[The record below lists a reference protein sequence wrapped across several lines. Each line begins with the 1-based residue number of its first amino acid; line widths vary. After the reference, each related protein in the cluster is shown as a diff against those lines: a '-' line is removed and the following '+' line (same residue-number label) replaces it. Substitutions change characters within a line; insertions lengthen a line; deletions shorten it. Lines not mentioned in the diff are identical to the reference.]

1 MYLRA
6 TVRKKDGKE
15 HRYWSVVESCRSR
28 HGRVAQR
35 HVLYLGEI
43 NDAQKASWLRT
54 IELIDEKQPKSRQ
67 VALFPE
73 DRKVPESLPCEAI
86 QVRLSELTLSRP
98 RQWGACWLFCYLWDQ
113 LKLDRFWG
121 PHLPESREGTRWL
134 NVLKTQVSYRLIDPG
149 SEWRLHREWFRN
161 SGMGDLLDEDQA
173 VVQDDTLYRC
183 LDKILPHKQELFGF
197 LRQQWQDLFHV
208 GFEVLLY
215 DLTSTYFECDP
226 PETGKRQFGYSRDKR
241 SDCVQVVIALIV
253 TPEGF
258 PLAYEVL
265 RGNTSDKT
273 TLPDFLKKIET
284 QYGKAQRIWVMDRG
298 IPTEKIL
305 EQMRESETP
314 VSYLVGTPRGHL
326 SKLEQAFL
334 DRPWKSIC
342 SEVRVKLLPKAK
354 EVYVLTKS
362 AGRVAKERGIRRR
375 RLKKL
380 WKRLQELQQ
389 QKLTR
394 DKLLL
399 KLGAAKTEAG
409 SAFRLVD
416 IVIPEVDEP
425 VTPRSFRFSLNRE
438 ALRHARQVEGQYL
451 LRAFQCGVDAER
463 LWEFYIQ
470 LTEVEQAF
478 KDLKQD
484 LAIRPI
490 FHKKDDR
497 IESHILVAFIA
508 YCLHVTLKQIAR
520 QSASGL
526 TPRSIL
532 EKFKTIQM
540 IDVSIP
546 TLDGRVVKMPRYTQP
561 DTDLQ
566 LLLHQ
571 LKLFLPKQPMPRVT
585 QEGFVSFSARQNR
598 M

>member
-6 TVRKKDGKE
+6 TCRKKDGKE
-15 HRYWSVVESCRSR
+15 HYYWSVVESYRAR
-28 HGRVAQR
+28 NGRVGQR

-43 NDAQKASWLRT
+43 NDTQRASWLRT
-54 IELIDEKQPKSRQ
+54 IEVLEEKKTKPRQ
-67 VALFPE
+67 VALFP
-73 DRKVPESLPCEAI
+73 DNRKLPESLPCDAI
-86 QVRLSELTLSRP
+86 QVRLSQLQLSRP
-98 RQWGACWLFCYLWDQ
+98 RQWGACWLVFDLWDR
-113 LKLDRFWG
+113 LELDRFWS
-121 PHLPESREGTRWL
+121 PLLPESREGTRWL
-134 NVLKTQVSYRLIDPG
+134 NVLKMLAAYRLIDPG

-161 SGMGDLLDEDQA
+161 SAAGDLLHEDQSIA
-173 VVQDDTLYRC
+173 KDDTLYRC
-183 LDKILPHKQELFGF
+183 LDKVLPHKKQFFGY
-197 LRQQWQDLFHV
+197 LNQRWRDLFQV
-208 GFEVLLY
+208 DFEILLY

-226 PETGKRQFGYSRDKR
+226 PERGKRQFGYSRDKR

-265 RGNTSDKT
+265 NGNTSDKT
-273 TLPDFLKKIET
+273 TLPDFLKKIEA

-298 IPTEKIL
+298 VPTEKIL
-305 EQMRESETP
+305 KAMRESEMP

-326 SKLEQAFL
+326 SKLEQDFL
-334 DRPWKSIC
+334 NRPWESIR
-342 SEVRVKLLPKAK
+342 SEVEVKLLPKEK
-354 EVYVLTKS
+354 EVYVLAKS
-362 AGRVAKERGIRRR
+362 RGRVSKERSMRQR

-380 WKRLQELQQ
+380 WKRLHELQQ

-409 SAFRLVD
+409 NAWRLVD
-416 IVIPEVDEP
+416 VVVPEVGEP
-425 VTPRSFRFSLNRE
+425 VMPSSFRFSINKP
-438 ALRHARQVEGQYL
+438 ALRHVRQIEGQYL
-451 LRAFQCGVDAER
+451 LRSFQCGVKPEQ
-463 LWEFYIQ
+463 LWEFYVQ

-484 LAIRPI
+484 LSIRPV

-497 IESHILVAFIA
+497 IDAHIFVAFIA
-508 YCLHVTLKQIAR
+508 YCLHATLKHMAR

-540 IDVSIP
+540 IDVTIP
-546 TLDGRVVKMPRYTQP
+546 TVDGRIVELPRYTQP
-561 DTDLQ
+561 DKDLQ

-571 LKLFLPKQPMPRVT
+571 LKLTLPAQPNPKVT
-585 QEGFVSFSARQNR
+585 QEGKVSCAAR
-598 M
+598 

>member
-1 MYLRA
+1 
-6 TVRKKDGKE
+6 
-15 HRYWSVVESCRSR
+15 
-28 HGRVAQR
+28 
-35 HVLYLGEI
+35 
-43 NDAQKASWLRT
+43 
-54 IELIDEKQPKSRQ
+54 
-67 VALFPE
+67 
-73 DRKVPESLPCEAI
+73 
-86 QVRLSELTLSRP
+86 
-98 RQWGACWLFCYLWDQ
+98 
-113 LKLDRFWG
+113 
-121 PHLPESREGTRWL
+121 
-134 NVLKTQVSYRLIDPG
+134 
-149 SEWRLHREWFRN
+149 
-161 SGMGDLLDEDQA
+161 
-173 VVQDDTLYRC
+173 
-183 LDKILPHKQELFGF
+183 
-197 LRQQWQDLFHV
+197 
-208 GFEVLLY
+208 
-215 DLTSTYFECDP
+215 
-226 PETGKRQFGYSRDKR
+226 
-241 SDCVQVVIALIV
+241 VQVVIALIV

-265 RGNTSDKT
+265 SGNTSDKT
-273 TLPDFLKKIET
+273 TLPDFLKKIEA

-298 IPTEKIL
+298 VPTEKIL
-305 EQMRESETP
+305 KEMRESETP

-326 SKLEQAFL
+326 SKLEQVFL

-342 SEVRVKLLPKAK
+342 SEVQVKLLPQAK

-362 AGRVAKERGIRRR
+362 VGRVAKERGIRRR
-375 RLKKL
+375 RLKRL

-409 SAFRLVD
+409 NAFRLVD

-425 VTPRSFRFSLNRE
+425 VTPTSFRFSVNRE

-451 LRAFQCGVDAER
+451 LRAFQCGVEAER

-566 LLLHQ
+566 LGYFCATVGAVDEETIKHYIESQ
-571 LKLFLPKQPMPRVT
+571 RWDEDDQ
-585 QEGFVSFSARQNR
+585 GFKITAPTKP
-598 M
+598 

>member
-6 TVRKKDGKE
+6 TCRKKDGKE
-15 HRYWSVVESCRSR
+15 HYYWSVVESYRAR
-28 HGRVAQR
+28 NGRVGQR

-43 NDAQKASWLRT
+43 NDTQKASWLRT
-54 IELIDEKQPKSRQ
+54 IEVIEEKKTKPRQ
-67 VALFPE
+67 VALFP
-73 DRKVPESLPCEAI
+73 DNRKLPESLPCDAI
-86 QVRLSELTLSRP
+86 QVRLSQLQLSRP
-98 RQWGACWLFCYLWDQ
+98 RQWGACWLAFDLWDR
-113 LKLDRFWG
+113 LVLDKYWG
-121 PHLPESREGTRWL
+121 PLLPESREGTRWL
-134 NVLKTQVSYRLIDPG
+134 NVLKILTAYRLIDPG

-161 SGMGDLLDEDQA
+161 SAAGDLLHEDQDIA
-173 VVQDDTLYRC
+173 RDDTLYRC
-183 LDKILPHKQELFGF
+183 LDKILPHKKEFFSF
-197 LRQQWQDLFHV
+197 LNQRWRDLFQV
-208 GFEVLLY
+208 DFEILLY

-265 RGNTSDKT
+265 NGNTSDKT
-273 TLPDFLKKIET
+273 TLPDFLKKIEA

-298 IPTEKIL
+298 VPTEKIL
-305 EQMRESETP
+305 KEMRESETP

-326 SKLEQAFL
+326 SKLEQDFL
-334 DRPWKSIC
+334 NRPWESIR
-342 SEVRVKLLPKAK
+342 SEVEVKLLPKEK
-354 EVYVLTKS
+354 EVYVLAKS
-362 AGRVAKERGIRRR
+362 RGRVSKERSMRRR

-380 WKRLQELQQ
+380 WKRLHELQQ

-409 SAFRLVD
+409 NAFRLVD
-416 IVIPEVDEP
+416 IVLPEAGEP
-425 VTPRSFRFSLNRE
+425 VSPSSFRFSINKP
-438 ALRHARQVEGQYL
+438 ALRHMRQTEGQYL
-451 LRAFQCGVDAER
+451 LRSFQCGVKPEQ

-484 LAIRPI
+484 LSIRPV
-490 FHKKDDR
+490 FHQKDDR
-497 IESHILVAFIA
+497 IDAHIFIAFIA
-508 YCLHVTLKQIAR
+508 YCLHVTLKYMAR

-526 TPRSIL
+526 TPRSII

-540 IDVSIP
+540 IDVTIP
-546 TLDGRVVKMPRYTQP
+546 TVDGRIVELPRYTQP
-561 DTDLQ
+561 DKDLQ

-571 LKLFLPKQPMPRVT
+571 LKLTLPAQPNPKVT
-585 QEGFVSFSARQNR
+585 QEGKVSCAAR
-598 M
+598 

>member
-6 TVRKKDGKE
+6 TCRKKDGKE
-15 HRYWSVVESCRSR
+15 HYYWSVVESYRAR
-28 HGRVAQR
+28 NGRVGQR

-43 NDAQKASWLRT
+43 NDTQRASWLRT
-54 IELIDEKQPKSRQ
+54 IEVLEEKKTKPRQ
-67 VALFPE
+67 VALFP
-73 DRKVPESLPCEAI
+73 DNRKLPESLPCDAI
-86 QVRLSELTLSRP
+86 QVRLSQLQLSRP
-98 RQWGACWLFCYLWDQ
+98 RQWGACWLVFDLWDR
-113 LKLDRFWG
+113 LELDRFWS
-121 PHLPESREGTRWL
+121 PLLPESREGTRWL
-134 NVLKTQVSYRLIDPG
+134 NVLKMLAAYRLIDPG

-161 SGMGDLLDEDQA
+161 SAAGDLLHEDQSIA
-173 VVQDDTLYRC
+173 KDDTLYRC
-183 LDKILPHKQELFGF
+183 LDKVLPHKKQFFGY
-197 LRQQWQDLFHV
+197 LNQRWRDLFQV
-208 GFEVLLY
+208 DFEILLY

-226 PETGKRQFGYSRDKR
+226 PERGKRQFGYSRDKR

-265 RGNTSDKT
+265 NGNTSDKT
-273 TLPDFLKKIET
+273 TLPDFLKKIEA

-298 IPTEKIL
+298 VPTEKIL
-305 EQMRESETP
+305 KAMRESEMP

-326 SKLEQAFL
+326 SKLEQDFL
-334 DRPWKSIC
+334 NRPWESIR
-342 SEVRVKLLPKAK
+342 SEVEVKLLPKEK
-354 EVYVLTKS
+354 EVYVLAKS
-362 AGRVAKERGIRRR
+362 RGRVSKERSMRQR

-380 WKRLQELQQ
+380 WKRLHELQQ

-409 SAFRLVD
+409 NAWRLVD
-416 IVIPEVDEP
+416 VVVPEVGEP
-425 VTPRSFRFSLNRE
+425 VMPSSFRFSINKP
-438 ALRHARQVEGQYL
+438 ALRHVRQIEGQYL
-451 LRAFQCGVDAER
+451 LRSFQCGVKPEQ
-463 LWEFYIQ
+463 LWEFYVQ

-484 LAIRPI
+484 LSIRPV

-497 IESHILVAFIA
+497 IDAHIFVAFIA
-508 YCLHVTLKQIAR
+508 YCLHATLKHMAR

-540 IDVSIP
+540 IDVTIP
-546 TLDGRVVKMPRYTQP
+546 TVDGRIVELPRYTQP
-561 DTDLQ
+561 DKDLQ

-571 LKLFLPKQPMPRVT
+571 LKLTLPAQPNPRVT
-585 QEGFVSFSARQNR
+585 QEGKVSCAAR
-598 M
+598 

>member
-1 MYLRA
+1 M
-6 TVRKKDGKE
+6 
-15 HRYWSVVESCRSR
+15 
-28 HGRVAQR
+28 
-35 HVLYLGEI
+35 
-43 NDAQKASWLRT
+43 
-54 IELIDEKQPKSRQ
+54 
-67 VALFPE
+67 
-73 DRKVPESLPCEAI
+73 
-86 QVRLSELTLSRP
+86 
-98 RQWGACWLFCYLWDQ
+98 
-113 LKLDRFWG
+113 
-121 PHLPESREGTRWL
+121 
-134 NVLKTQVSYRLIDPG
+134 
-149 SEWRLHREWFRN
+149 
-161 SGMGDLLDEDQA
+161 
-173 VVQDDTLYRC
+173 
-183 LDKILPHKQELFGF
+183 
-197 LRQQWQDLFHV
+197 
-208 GFEVLLY
+208 
-215 DLTSTYFECDP
+215 
-226 PETGKRQFGYSRDKR
+226 
-241 SDCVQVVIALIV
+241 
-253 TPEGF
+253 
-258 PLAYEVL
+258 
-265 RGNTSDKT
+265 
-273 TLPDFLKKIET
+273 
-284 QYGKAQRIWVMDRG
+284 
-298 IPTEKIL
+298 
-305 EQMRESETP
+305 
-314 VSYLVGTPRGHL
+314 
-326 SKLEQAFL
+326 
-334 DRPWKSIC
+334 
-342 SEVRVKLLPKAK
+342 
-354 EVYVLTKS
+354 
-362 AGRVAKERGIRRR
+362 
-375 RLKKL
+375 
-380 WKRLQELQQ
+380 QELQQ

-409 SAFRLVD
+409 NAFRLVD

-425 VTPRSFRFSLNRE
+425 VTPTSFRFSLNRE

-463 LWEFYIQ
+463 LWQFYIQ

-490 FHKKDDR
+490 FHQKDNR

-571 LKLFLPKQPMPRVT
+571 LKLYLPKQPMPTVT
-585 QEGFVSFSARQNR
+585 QEGNVSFSARNSR

>member
-15 HRYWSVVESCRSR
+15 HRYWSVVESYRAGK
-28 HGRVAQR
+28 GRVGQR

-54 IELIDEKQPKSRQ
+54 IDLIEEKQTKSRQ

-73 DRKVPESLPCEAI
+73 DRRVPESLPCEAI

-113 LKLDRFWG
+113 LQLDRFWG

-134 NVLKTQVSYRLIDPG
+134 NVLKTLVSYRLIDPG
-149 SEWRLHREWFRN
+149 SEWHLHREWFRN
-161 SGMGDLLDEDQA
+161 SGMGDLLQEDQA

-183 LDKILPHKQELFGF
+183 LDKILPHKRELFGF
-197 LRQQWQDLFHV
+197 LRQQWQDLFQV
-208 GFEVLLY
+208 GFDVLLY

-226 PETGKRQFGYSRDKR
+226 PATGKRQFGYSRDKR

-265 RGNTSDKT
+265 QGNTSDKT
-273 TLPDFLKKIET
+273 TLPDFLKKIEA

-298 IPTEKIL
+298 VPTEKIL

-334 DRPWKSIC
+334 DRPWESVR
-342 SEVRVKLLPKAK
+342 SEVQVKLLRQAK
-354 EVYVLTKS
+354 EIYVLAKS

-409 SAFRLVD
+409 NAFRLVD
-416 IVIPEVDEP
+416 IVLPEVNGP
-425 VTPRSFRFSLNRE
+425 VTPTSFRFSLNRE

-451 LRAFQCGVDAER
+451 LRAFQCGVEAER
-463 LWEFYIQ
+463 LWEFYVQ

-490 FHKKDDR
+490 FHKKDCR
-497 IESHILVAFIA
+497 IEAHILVAFIA

-546 TLDGRVVKMPRYTQP
+546 TLDGRVIEMPRYTQP
-561 DTDLQ
+561 DADLQ

-585 QEGFVSFSARQNR
+585 KEGIVSFSARR
-598 M
+598 SRR

>member
-6 TVRKKDGKE
+6 TCRKKDGKE
-15 HRYWSVVESCRSR
+15 HYYWSVVESYRAR
-28 HGRVAQR
+28 NGRVGQR

-43 NDAQKASWLRT
+43 NDTQKASWLQT
-54 IELIDEKQPKSRQ
+54 IEVLEEKKTKPRQ
-67 VALFPE
+67 VALFP
-73 DRKVPESLPCEAI
+73 DNRKLPESLPCDAI
-86 QVRLSELTLSRP
+86 QVRLSQLRLSRP
-98 RQWGACWLFCYLWDQ
+98 RQWGACWLAFDLWIR
-113 LKLDRFWG
+113 LELDRFWS
-121 PHLPESREGTRWL
+121 PLLPESREGTRWL
-134 NVLKTQVSYRLIDPG
+134 NVLKTLTAYRLIDPG

-161 SGMGDLLDEDQA
+161 SAVGDLLHEDQDIA
-173 VVQDDTLYRC
+173 KDDTLYRC
-183 LDKILPHKQELFGF
+183 LDKILPHKKEFFSF
-197 LRQQWQDLFHV
+197 LHQRWQDMFDV
-208 GFEVLLY
+208 NFEVLLY

-253 TPEGF
+253 TPQGF

-265 RGNTSDKT
+265 NGNTSDKT
-273 TLPDFLKKIET
+273 TLPDFLKRIEE

-298 IPTEKIL
+298 VPTEQIL
-305 EQMRESETP
+305 KEMRESETP

-326 SKLEQAFL
+326 SKLEQDFL
-334 DRPWKSIC
+334 NRPWESIR
-342 SEVRVKLLPKAK
+342 SEVEVKLLPQEK
-354 EVYVLTKS
+354 EVYVLAKS
-362 AGRVAKERGIRRR
+362 KGRVSKERSMRQR

-380 WKRLQELQQ
+380 WKRLHELQG

-394 DKLLL
+394 DRLLI

-409 SAFRLVD
+409 NAFRLVD
-416 IVIPEVDEP
+416 IVLPEVGEP
-425 VTPRSFRFSLNRE
+425 VTPSSFRFSINRP
-438 ALRHARQVEGQYL
+438 ALRHVRQTEGQYL
-451 LRAFQCGVDAER
+451 LRSFQCGVKPEQ

-484 LAIRPI
+484 LSIRPV
-490 FHKKDDR
+490 FHQKDDR
-497 IESHILVAFIA
+497 IEAHIFVAFIA
-508 YCLHVTLKQIAR
+508 YCLHVTLKHMAR

-540 IDVSIP
+540 IDVTIP
-546 TLDGRVVKMPRYTQP
+546 TVDGRIVELPRYTQP
-561 DTDLQ
+561 DKDLL

-571 LKLFLPKQPMPRVT
+571 LKLTLPAQPNPKVT
-585 QEGFVSFSARQNR
+585 PEGMVSCAAR
-598 M
+598 